1 MSLPFYEEV
10 LGFKRVHEYHFD
22 TFSLYFMYSPKP
34 GEQVHHNTHRHIRCS
49 NTDIGA

>member
-1 MSLPFYEEV
+1 VSLPFYEEV

-34 GEQVHHNTHRHIRCS
+34 GEQVHLNTHS
-49 NTDIGA
+49 NG